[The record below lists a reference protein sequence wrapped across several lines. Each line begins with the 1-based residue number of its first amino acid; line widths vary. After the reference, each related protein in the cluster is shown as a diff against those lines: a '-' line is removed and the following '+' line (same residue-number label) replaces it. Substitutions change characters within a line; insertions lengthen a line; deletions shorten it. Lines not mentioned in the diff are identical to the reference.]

1 MLKKFVGIMAKQYFR
16 IAAMK
21 PERKEKRAVGNPC
34 DDAHLWGGI
43 GQWTA
48 GLVLFVD
55 GE

>member
-1 MLKKFVGIMAKQYFR
+1 MVISH
-16 IAAMK
+16 AAALARSLLQRDE
-21 PERKEKRAVGNPC
+21 ERKEKRAVGNPC